1 MRSYRDQFEP
11 EVADRIDCLIRR
23 IKNLEYPTGPTRY
36 YGLDLAACLQVGA
49 LSGSLVVAASLMELY
64 IRGLVVRYSEDA
76 QRGWSRPV
84 ETERELDNM
93 KDKGFRHLVGK
104 LVESGLFD
112 SEAAARAKELYKTVR
127 IPVHHGLPSRFFSG
141 PAPSLMIG
149 IFGTVEKAGPV
160 SMKQFEDFIEE
171 DALPTIEAIVGILES
186 NQYGTFT

>member
-1 MRSYRDQFEP
+1 
-11 EVADRIDCLIRR
+11 
-23 IKNLEYPTGPTRY
+23 
-36 YGLDLAACLQVGA
+36 
-49 LSGSLVVAASLMELY
+49 MELY